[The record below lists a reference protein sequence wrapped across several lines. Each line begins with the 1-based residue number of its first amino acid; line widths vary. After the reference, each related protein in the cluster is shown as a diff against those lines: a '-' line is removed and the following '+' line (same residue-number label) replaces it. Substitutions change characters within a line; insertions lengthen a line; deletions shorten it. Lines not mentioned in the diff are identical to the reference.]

1 MNKGTH
7 LRILFYLLFLVCD
20 LKAQVI
26 TIYNEQNSELPFNTV
41 RCLEIQNNSIWIGTD
56 VGLAKLENEQW
67 EVYTSLNSPL
77 YSDDIRSIKS
87 EGDSV
92 VWIGTVQGGLFSFN
106 GTDWVNYNVSN
117 SGLQDN
123 LVRDINI
130 DLNNN
135 IWLATTEG
143 VFMYDRTDWYHWN
156 IQDNNLLTN
165 NITSIE
171 IGLHNEKYVGTI
183 NGGIIYFDS
192 INQFIEYTL
201 INSDLPDNSVVDI
214 ELGPSGHPWFIS
226 PAAGLV
232 TDNGIGGPWTYY
244 NQMNSGISTSSL
256 NCLKFYGS
264 QIAIGSEV
272 AGLIFKNNDS
282 WEFLNSGN
290 SNLPD
295 DHILSIQVD
304 NNQNIWA
311 GTFNGGLCKIAFE
324 NSLSTLKQNSFII
337 YPNMVSSN
345 GTVHFEHSFSGIL
358 RMYNSVG
365 ELVFHKKCI
374 NQNQFILP
382 INIGAGHYQITLS
395 SGNSKKTQQLIIR

>member
-1 MNKGTH
+1 MNRKF
-7 LRILFYLLFLVCD
+7 LVRIVFCLLFVICD
-20 LKAQVI
+20 VKAQVI

-41 RCLEIQNNSIWIGTD
+41 RCLETQNNSIWVGTD
-56 VGLAKLENEQW
+56 VGLAKIENEQW

-77 YSDDIRSIKS
+77 FSDDIRSIKS

-92 VWIGTVQGGLFSFN
+92 IWIGTVQGGLFSFN

-130 DLNNN
+130 DQNDN

-143 VFMYDRTDWYHWN
+143 IFMFDRTDWHHWN

-171 IGLHNEKYVGTI
+171 IGLHNEKYIGTI

-192 INQFIEYTL
+192 INQFIEYTI
-201 INSDLPDNSVVDI
+201 INSGLPDNSVVDI
-214 ELGPSGHPWFIS
+214 ELDPSGQPWFVS

-244 NQMNSGISTSSL
+244 NHMNSGISTSSL
-256 NCLKFYGS
+256 NCLKYFGS

-272 AGLIFKNNDS
+272 AGLIFKSNDS

-295 DHILSIQVD
+295 DHVLSIQID
-304 NNQNIWA
+304 NDQNLWA
-311 GTFNGGLCKIAFE
+311 GTFNGGLCKIEYE
-324 NSLSTLKQNSFII
+324 NSLSTMTQESFII
-337 YPNMVSSN
+337 YPSVVSSN
-345 GTVHFEHSFSGIL
+345 GTVFFERYFTGNL
-358 RMYNSVG
+358 TMYNGLG

-374 NQNQFILP
+374 DQNQFILP
-382 INIGAGHYQITLS
+382 IHLNTGHYQLKLS
-395 SGNSKKTQQLIIR
+395 NQNSLKTHQLIIN

>member
-1 MNKGTH
+1 MI
-7 LRILFYLLFLVCD
+7 RRSILGLLFIHVW
-20 LKAQVI
+20 VI
-26 TIYNEQNSELPFNTV
+26 DGHGQNITTFSTQNSPLPFNTV
-41 RCLEIQNNSIWIGTD
+41 RCLELQNSIVWAGTD
-56 VGLAKLENEQW
+56 AGLAKYENNEW
-67 EVYTSLNSPL
+67 EVFTSFNSPL
-77 YSDDIRSIKS
+77 SSDDIRSLRG

-92 VWIGTVQGGLFSFN
+92 LWIGTLQAGLFKYDGAN
-106 GTDWVNYNVSN
+106 WINYNTSN

-143 VFMYDRTDWYHWN
+143 VFMYDRSDWHHWN

-165 NITSIE
+165 NISSIE

-201 INSDLPDNSVVDI
+201 INSGLPDNSILDI
-214 ELGPSGHPWFIS
+214 ELDPSGQPWFIS

-256 NCLKFYGS
+256 NCLKFFGS
-264 QIAIGSEV
+264 QIVIGSEV
-272 AGLIFKNNDS
+272 AGLIFKNNES
-282 WEFLNSGN
+282 WEFLNSEN

-304 NNQNIWA
+304 DDQNIWA
-311 GTFNGGLCKIAFE
+311 GTFNGGLCKIEFN
-324 NSLSTLKQNSFII
+324 NSLSTITQKSFII

-345 GTVHFEHSFSGIL
+345 GTVYFEHSFSGIL
-358 RMYNSVG
+358 RIFNSIG
-365 ELVFHKKCI
+365 ELVFDKKCI
-374 NQNQFILP
+374 DQNQFILP
-382 INIGAGHYQITLS
+382 IDLDAGYYQLMLS
-395 SGNSKKTQQLIIR
+395 DGISQKTQQLIIN

>member
-1 MNKGTH
+1 MNRK
-7 LRILFYLLFLVCD
+7 ILFRIVFCLLFFICD

-26 TIYNEQNSELPFNTV
+26 TIYNEQNSGLPFNTV
-41 RCLEIQNNSIWIGTD
+41 RCLEIQNNCIWVGTD
-56 VGLAKLENEQW
+56 VGLAKFENDKW

-106 GTDWVNYNVSN
+106 GSDWENYNVSN
-117 SGLQDN
+117 SGLLDN

-130 DLNNN
+130 DQNNN

-143 VFMYDRTDWYHWN
+143 IFMFDRTNWLHWN

-192 INQFIEYTL
+192 INQFIEYTI
-201 INSDLPDNSVVDI
+201 INSGLPDNSILDI
-214 ELGPSGHPWFIS
+214 DFDSNGQPWFIS

-244 NQMNSGISTSSL
+244 NHMNSGISTSSL
-256 NCLKFYGS
+256 NCLKYYGA
-264 QIAIGSEV
+264 QIVIGSEV
-272 AGLIFKNNDS
+272 AGLIFKNNES
-282 WEFLNSGN
+282 WEFLNSDN
-290 SNLPD
+290 SSLPD
-295 DHILSIQVD
+295 DHILCIQID
-304 NNQNIWA
+304 NGQNIWA
-311 GTFNGGLCKIAFE
+311 GTFNGGLCKIEFE
-324 NSLSTLKQNSFII
+324 NSLNTLTQESFII
-337 YPNMVSSN
+337 YPNVLSSN
-345 GTVHFEHSFSGIL
+345 GTVRFERYFSGNL
-358 RMYNSVG
+358 SMYNSVG
-365 ELVFHKKCI
+365 ELVY
-374 NQNQFILP
+374 QNTLIDKNNFILP
-382 INIGAGHYQITLS
+382 IHIDTGHYQLKLS
-395 SGNSKKTQQLIIR
+395 NDTSIQTQQLIIN